1 MRGKLGLVPN
11 PIPSPHHRTQ
21 ERRPTEMEATKI
33 LVIDDEPVICDGCRI
48 ALSDQGAVVDTC
60 LSGSQGLESLSG
72 GDYDLALLDMKLADM
87 NGMDIL
93 RRVKNEN
100 PDIYIIVMTGYSSV
114 ENAVEAMKLGAF
126 DYISKPFTDDEL
138 LISVQRTVENKRL
151 KDENRA
157 LRHQLSERYDF
168 GNIIGEDPKILK
180 VFDAI
185 RKVAPTDSTV
195 LLSGESG
202 TGKELFARA
211 IHSHSKRVASPFV
224 AVDCSTFSSSLLESE
239 LFGHV
244 KGAFT
249 GAYKD
254 KDGIFE
260 AAKHGSLFLD
270 EVANISL
277 DIQAKLLRAMETR
290 EFKPVGADQL
300 KKSDVR
306 IIAATNR
313 DLKTMVDEGNY
324 REDFFYR
331 LNVFPLFIP
340 ALRHRRSDI
349 PRLLYHFLKLY
360 CRQTGKHVDGFS
372 DDALDMLV
380 NYHWPGNVRQLKNT
394 VERLVILTDDRIL
407 NYRNLS
413 ESWEIKPG
421 QIPDAVP
428 KTLAEL
434 KSVKRDLLENRFG
447 KIEKAFLQMALAA
460 TAGNIAQAARQVGMQ
475 RSNFSVLMKKHGLTV
490 NSVDTVSRQRNT
502 MNYGPIH

>member
-1 MRGKLGLVPN
+1 
-11 PIPSPHHRTQ
+11 
-21 ERRPTEMEATKI
+21 MEAIKI
-33 LVIDDEPVICDGCRI
+33 LVIDDEPVICDGCRL
-48 ALSDQGAVVDTC
+48 ALSDQGARVDTC
-60 LSGSQGLESLSG
+60 LSGARGLEMLLG
-72 GDYDLALLDMKLADM
+72 GDYELALLDMKLADM
-87 NGMDIL
+87 NGMEIL

-100 PDIYIIVMTGYSSV
+100 PGIYIIVMTGYASV
-114 ENAVEAMKLGAF
+114 ENAVEAMKLGAC

-138 LISVQRTVENKRL
+138 MISVQRAVENKRL

-157 LRHQLSERYDF
+157 LRHQLSERFDF
-168 GNIIGEDPKILK
+168 GNIIGEDPKILN
-180 VFDAI
+180 VFESI

-211 IHSHSKRVASPFV
+211 IHSHSRRVAHPFV

-249 GAYKD
+249 GAFKD

-270 EVANISL
+270 EVANIRPA
-277 DIQAKLLRAMETR
+277 IQAKLLRAMETR
-290 EFKPVGADQL
+290 EFKPVGADHL

-313 DLKTMVDEGNY
+313 DLKTMVAEGNY

-331 LNVFPLFIP
+331 LNVFPIFIP
-340 ALRHRRSDI
+340 ALRDRRSDI

-360 CRQTGKHVDGFS
+360 CRQTGKTVDGFS
-372 DDALDMLV
+372 DDALEMLV

-407 NYRNLS
+407 NYRSLS
-413 ESWEIKPG
+413 ESWEVKPG
-421 QIPDAVP
+421 QSPEAVP
-428 KTLAEL
+428 RTLAEL
-434 KSVKRDLLENRFG
+434 KAVKRHLLENRFG
-447 KIEKAFLQMALAA
+447 KIEKAFLQTALAA
-460 TAGNIAQAARQVGMQ
+460 AAGNIAQAARQVGMQ

-490 NSVDTVSRQRNT
+490 SSVTTATRN
-502 MNYGPIH
+502 